1 MEERG
6 MKERKEEI
14 DRNLQETYEFVLK
27 KRKREGDKE
36 RKKERERV
44 GGGER
49 LKI

>member
-1 MEERG
+1 MKERG

-36 RKKERERV
+36 RKKERERE

-49 LKI
+49 